1 MVARAA
7 WVAGTSRAPIGA
19 ITDHIRP
26 WVNAHSTRP
35 STKTSKV
42 GASAEISWE
51 TVRETRVKISVRR
64 RGQVA
69 VNRTSGTVANAATRA

>member
-7 WVAGTSRAPIGA
+7 WLAGTIRTPIGA
-19 ITDHIRP
+19 ITDHISP
-26 WVNAHSTRP
+26 CVIAHSTRP
-35 STKTSKV
+35 STRTAKL

-51 TVRETRVKISVRR
+51 TVRQTRVKSRVRR

-69 VNRTSGTVANAATRA
+69 VHRTRGTVDTAATSA